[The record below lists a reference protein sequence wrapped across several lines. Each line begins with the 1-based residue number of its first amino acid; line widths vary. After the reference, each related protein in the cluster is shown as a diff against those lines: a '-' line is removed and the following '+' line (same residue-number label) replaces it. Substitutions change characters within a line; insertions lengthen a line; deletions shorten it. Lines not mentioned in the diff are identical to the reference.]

1 MLNIRQSANI
11 GMTVRTAC
19 VLGCKEFIIC
29 GRKQYDKRFT
39 VGAEHY
45 IPTTYWHEPLKVT
58 INCVP
63 QKQQQSSQSPRSP
76 QYEDVLIYNADD
88 FAEKCTASSWTPV
101 FVEQGGQNICDTHWR
116 QIDNP
121 LLIFGNESYGIPC
134 DFMAA
139 VKKRIPSTRIVS
151 IPQWSILRSMNVSM
165 AACIAMWEVSK
176 TRQSPI

>member
-19 VLGCKEFIIC
+19 LLGCKEFIIC

-45 IPTTYWHEPLKVT
+45 IPTTYWREPLKVT

-63 QKQQQSSQSPRSP
+63 QKQQPQPHP

-88 FAEKCTASSWTPV
+88 FAMRCNASSWTPV
-101 FVEQGGQNICDTHWR
+101 FIEQGGQNICDTNWK
-116 QIDNP
+116 QINNP
-121 LLIFGNESYGIPC
+121 LLVFGNESYGIPR

-139 VKKRIPSTRIVS
+139 VKKHIPTTIVVS
-151 IPQWSILRSMNVSM
+151 IPQWSIMRSMNVSM

-176 TRQSPI
+176 TCHSTSTI